1 MTTYR
6 VSDYLETY
14 EENRRQIDQGV
25 RERLLKEGIRLSERL
40 SPRIYRVFK
49 DLCQA
54 LELEAQAEVF
64 CLPSNE
70 INAFAML
77 DVRKDITY
85 SLIGVT
91 APALERLEDAELK
104 SILGHELGHILFGN
118 NRLAALI
125 STDANNPSV
134 TVLPALGESLYL
146 RWRKKAEIS
155 ADRVSVLASR
165 DFRATATS
173 LLKATFGLSERN
185 LNLDVEAL
193 VNQVDEIRG
202 RPELMEEVFASHP
215 LLPIRLKAVEL
226 FSRSAKAMRAGYP
239 VEGPTIGDDELE
251 NAVDDLV
258 KLTRRYP
265 FQPLH
270 QAIMRAVALGGA
282 LLLSA
287 DKDVSDEEVKILVQI
302 LHRWFTDE
310 PESEIVTD
318 REEIMRKLP
327 EAIEVIRKLRASSV
341 GSGDGDQPPAKS
353 EPVPAASEVLTEPPK
368 RPRRADFY
376 RDGIPDEESYDAAMD
391 QYEVQKDAFTRDQS
405 LSAVEDRAVAEA
417 VATIPTYLYKDEIK
431 DNTEDVVLAV
441 RGYAWSDGEQ
451 PTPEKIKAA
460 AQRVTSLLDNAH
472 RRKTVVL
479 TKEAEQHRAK
489 DAPAGAGG

>member
-1 MTTYR
+1 MAIDWADVRYRGDGADVEELMTTYR
-6 VSDYLETY
+6 VADYLETY

-25 RERLLKEGIRLSERL
+25 RERLLKDGIRLSQRL
-40 SPRIYRVFK
+40 SPRIYRVIGEV
-49 DLCQA
+49 CQA
-54 LELEAQAEVF
+54 LSLESQAEVF
-64 CLPSNE
+64 CLPSTE
-70 INAFAML
+70 INAFAMM
-77 DVRKDITY
+77 DVRKDTTY
-85 SLIGVT
+85 SLVGVT
-91 APALERLEDAELK
+91 APALEKLEDAELR

-125 STDANNPSV
+125 STDAANPSV

-173 LLKATFGLSERN
+173 LLKATFGLSARN

-226 FSRSAKAMRAGYP
+226 FSRSAKAQRAGYP
-239 VEGPTIGDDELE
+239 VEGTPLGDDELE

-270 QAIMRAVALGGA
+270 VAIMRTVALGGA

-287 DKDVSDEEVKILVQI
+287 DRDVSDEEVKILVQI

-310 PESEIVTD
+310 PETEIVTD
-318 REEIMRKLP
+318 RAEIVKRLP
-327 EAIEVIRKLRASSV
+327 EAIELVRAEGQIDDKTFILSRLADVALADGALMDAESALILDIARQMDVPTKVAYSIIVGSAQSV
-341 GSGDGDQPPAKS
+341 GFRTDVKLNRMAEEIRRSMVTGLKS
-353 EPVPAASEVLTEPPK
+353 
-368 RPRRADFY
+368 
-376 RDGIPDEESYDAAMD
+376 
-391 QYEVQKDAFTRDQS
+391 
-405 LSAVEDRAVAEA
+405 
-417 VATIPTYLYKDEIK
+417 
-431 DNTEDVVLAV
+431 
-441 RGYAWSDGEQ
+441 
-451 PTPEKIKAA
+451 
-460 AQRVTSLLDNAH
+460 
-472 RRKTVVL
+472 
-479 TKEAEQHRAK
+479 
-489 DAPAGAGG
+489 

>member
-1 MTTYR
+1 MAIDWNDVRYRGDAKDVEELMTTYR
-6 VSDYLETY
+6 VADYLETY

-40 SPRIYRVFK
+40 SPRIYRVIGEV
-49 DLCQA
+49 CQA
-54 LELEAQAEVF
+54 LGLESQSEVF
-64 CLPSNE
+64 CLPSTE

-77 DVRKDITY
+77 DVRKDTTY

-104 SILGHELGHILFGN
+104 SILGHEIGHILFGN

-125 STDANNPSV
+125 STDAANPSV

-165 DFRATATS
+165 DFKATATS

-226 FSRSAKAMRAGYP
+226 FSRSEKARRAGYP
-239 VEGPTIGDDELE
+239 VEGALLSDDELE
-251 NAVDDLV
+251 TAVDDLV
-258 KLTRRYP
+258 TLTRRYP

-287 DKDVSDEEVKILVQI
+287 DRDVSDEEVKILVQI

-310 PESEIVTD
+310 PETEIVTD
-318 REEIMRKLP
+318 RAEITKRLP
-327 EAIEVIRKLRASSV
+327 EALAIVRAEGQMDDKGFILSRLADVALADGALMDAESALILDIAKQMDVPTKVAYSIIV
-341 GSGDGDQPPAKS
+341 GSAQSIGFRTDVKLNRMAEDI
-353 EPVPAASEVLTEPPK
+353 
-368 RPRRADFY
+368 RR
-376 RDGIPDEESYDAAMD
+376 SM
-391 QYEVQKDAFTRDQS
+391 
-405 LSAVEDRAVAEA
+405 
-417 VATIPTYLYKDEIK
+417 
-431 DNTEDVVLAV
+431 
-441 RGYAWSDGEQ
+441 
-451 PTPEKIKAA
+451 
-460 AQRVTSLLDNAH
+460 VTGLRS
-472 RRKTVVL
+472 
-479 TKEAEQHRAK
+479 
-489 DAPAGAGG
+489 

>member
-1 MTTYR
+1 MAIDWADVRYRGDGADVEELMTTYR
-6 VSDYLETY
+6 VADYLETY

-25 RERLLKEGIRLSERL
+25 RERLLKDGIRLSQRL
-40 SPRIYRVFK
+40 SPRIYRVIGEV
-49 DLCQA
+49 CQA
-54 LELEAQAEVF
+54 LSLESQAEVF
-64 CLPSNE
+64 CLPSTE
-70 INAFAML
+70 INAFAMM
-77 DVRKDITY
+77 DVRKDTTY
-85 SLIGVT
+85 SLVGVT
-91 APALERLEDAELK
+91 APALEKLEDAELR

-125 STDANNPSV
+125 STDAANPSV

-173 LLKATFGLSERN
+173 LLKATFGLSARN

-226 FSRSAKAMRAGYP
+226 FSRSAKAQRAGYP
-239 VEGPTIGDDELE
+239 VEGTPLGDDELE

-270 QAIMRAVALGGA
+270 VAIMRTVALGGA

-287 DKDVSDEEVKILVQI
+287 DRDVSDEEVKILVQI

-310 PESEIVTD
+310 PETEIVTD
-318 REEIMRKLP
+318 RAEIVKRLP
-327 EAIEVIRKLRASSV
+327 EAIELVRAEGQIDDKTFILSRLADVALADGALMDAESALILDIARQMDVPTKVAYSIIVGSAQSV
-341 GSGDGDQPPAKS
+341 GFRTDVKLNRMA
-353 EPVPAASEVLTEPPK
+353 EEI
-368 RPRRADFY
+368 RR
-376 RDGIPDEESYDAAMD
+376 SM
-391 QYEVQKDAFTRDQS
+391 
-405 LSAVEDRAVAEA
+405 
-417 VATIPTYLYKDEIK
+417 
-431 DNTEDVVLAV
+431 
-441 RGYAWSDGEQ
+441 
-451 PTPEKIKAA
+451 
-460 AQRVTSLLDNAH
+460 VTGLRS
-472 RRKTVVL
+472 
-479 TKEAEQHRAK
+479 
-489 DAPAGAGG
+489 